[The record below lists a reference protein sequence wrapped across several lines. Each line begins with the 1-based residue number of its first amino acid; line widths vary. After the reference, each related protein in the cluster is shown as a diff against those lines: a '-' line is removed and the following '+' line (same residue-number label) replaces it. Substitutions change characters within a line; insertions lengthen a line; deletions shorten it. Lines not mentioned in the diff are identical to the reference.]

1 MALTPC
7 SAANSTSRPLKKS
20 TRTFDRC
27 LVTSRRRSC
36 RSSRV
41 NSGSAFCGLRMTATM
56 SSSKCWA
63 VRSMMSRWPFVTG
76 SNDPGMSAIAT
87 LVRLSFAGYQVHHG
101 TAVALR
107 SHDAPWRRDLEVTVG
122 LGHHEVGADA
132 REHDI
137 PPVERVGRVDER
149 EVIGSVPV
157 EPPHCVCP
165 HHISPLEPG
174 RRQIGA
180 HGGDGSGVVVDKG

>member
-7 SAANSTSRPLKKS
+7 SAANSTRRPLKKS
-20 TRTFDRC
+20 TRTLDRS
-27 LVTSRRRSC
+27 LVTSRRRSW

-87 LVRLSFAGYQVHHG
+87 LVCLSFAGNQVHHG
-101 TAVALR
+101 TAVAFA
-107 SHDAPWRRDLEVTVG
+107 SHDQPARRDIEVAVG
-122 LGHHEVGADA
+122 LGDHELGAQA
-132 REHDI
+132 REDVV
-137 PPVERVGRVDER
+137 PPVEGVGRVDEC
-149 EVIGSVPV
+149 EVKGSAAF
-157 EPPHCVCP
+157 EPPHCVGP
-165 HHISPLEPG
+165 HHRSSLEAG
-174 RRQIGA
+174 RRQVGA
-180 HGGDGSGVVVDKG
+180 YGG